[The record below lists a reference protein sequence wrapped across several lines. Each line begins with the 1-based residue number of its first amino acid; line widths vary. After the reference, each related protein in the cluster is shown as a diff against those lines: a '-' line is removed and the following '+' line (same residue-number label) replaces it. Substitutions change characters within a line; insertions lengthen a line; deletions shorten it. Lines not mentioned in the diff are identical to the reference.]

1 MVLSCFLSL
10 EISFRFSKWVDFSIV
25 YQFRVI
31 VPGPNVF
38 IFRQWLVITLNCR
51 VSSQLFIWSENIHVM
66 MFWRNCGSCEPLI
79 VFSNKSD
86 LCSLWFPVSFS
97 FNLNISDQLDIVFA
111 PFWIVL
117 IWLLLKMTVSH
128 VVFRPC
134 IVSVGVFL
142 TFVRKIRLHS
152 IYLTFIVTLVLNV
165 VIYVVFHN
173 DLVWKLVIIR
183 RRKKLIFKF

>member
-10 EISFRFSKWVDFSIV
+10 EISFSFSKWVDFSIV
-25 YQFRVI
+25 YQFRII
-31 VPGPNVF
+31 VPGSNVF
-38 IFRQWLVITLNCR
+38 IFRKWLVITLNCR
-51 VSSQLFIWSENIHVM
+51 VSSQLFIRSEDIHIM

-79 VFSNKSD
+79 VFSNKSN
-86 LCSLWFPVSFS
+86 LCSLWFSVSFS

-117 IWLLLKMTVSH
+117 IWLLLKMTIPH

-134 IVSVGVFL
+134 IVSICVFL
-142 TFVRKIRLHS
+142 TFVSKIRLHS

-173 DLVWKLVIIR
+173 NLVWKLIIIR